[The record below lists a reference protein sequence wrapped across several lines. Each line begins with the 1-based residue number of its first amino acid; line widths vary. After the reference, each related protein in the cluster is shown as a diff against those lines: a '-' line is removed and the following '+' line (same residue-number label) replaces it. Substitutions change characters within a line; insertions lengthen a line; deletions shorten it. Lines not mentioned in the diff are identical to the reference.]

1 MEEAKRKLNE
11 HGQNHPLLDDEKL
24 VSAYLQHIETK
35 DDQHL
40 WAWEHLHNY
49 ISSEPRRAW
58 EITLKLIAA
67 ADENALAYIAAG
79 PLEDLLYSR
88 AEVFVDD
95 VERLARTDPKFL
107 RTLRLV
113 SGPFTQE
120 LDAANRIQQA
130 AGVPI
135 RFIDDDWP
143 SCEPKGGG
151 DSSQK

>member
-1 MEEAKRKLNE
+1 MHRI
-11 HGQNHPLLDDEKL
+11 G
-24 VSAYLQHIETK
+24 
-35 DDQHL
+35 
-40 WAWEHLHNY
+40 HNY

-58 EITLKLIAA
+58 DITLRLIEAA
-67 ADENALAYIAAG
+67 KNSVLVYIATG

-107 RTLRLV
+107 STLRLV
-113 SGPFTQE
+113 SGPFTRE
-120 LDAANRIQQA
+120 LDASNRIQRA

-143 SCEPKGGG
+143 SCDPKVGG
-151 DSSQK
+151 DGGQT